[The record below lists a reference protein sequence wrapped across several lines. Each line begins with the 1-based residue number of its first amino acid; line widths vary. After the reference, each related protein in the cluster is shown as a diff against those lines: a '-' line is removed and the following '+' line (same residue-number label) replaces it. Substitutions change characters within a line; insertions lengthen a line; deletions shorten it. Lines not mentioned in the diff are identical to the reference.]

1 MPVSTRFNTEL
12 QLVDAA
18 REFTYTVNPAWGE
31 NEFEVSG
38 FAVTGG
44 SDAACEHGAS
54 EALYQLGYRFWT
66 PQKTT
71 RPSSIS
77 GSGVTISRGEFVFPY
92 QRIFFN
98 YGFGSVSALDSSY
111 SAWAKLNVVDDLR
124 RPVGH
129 AWPALISAINAEDG
143 FFTANPTYITG
154 SVGATNAGFNL
165 NISEFDRNI
174 LSDRL
179 AEYLAANLNEF
190 NRASFDPQDGS
201 PWPSEPVWG
210 LANEVVEKVR
220 EVVPNAL
227 LGVYAYANH
236 GVPVDFDCPHLYC
249 QVALGFTSQGLGY
262 PGLVDAWGS
271 RTAEVALRG
280 YGTIAAQGEWG
291 PFEAGIL
298 RRSSF
303 SDYPSFIASGANG
316 VNMETTASW
325 VPGIIG
331 HYHAMRYWRDG
342 VTTYENVLDD
352 AVTRLFDD
360 DSRVADLYTLWSEP
374 AGGEFPN
381 TIVRSNEIIASMP
394 DTAYRLEFQQYMAW
408 LMRLRLLS
416 TGTETHSPEY
426 FVRLEKLLRW
436 SKGMELTGQVQYYAV
451 ARALANANTSA
462 NGRPDLSFNANAHW
476 FRFPEAPTAQD
487 FTDAA
492 AVYAKLDERPEELE
506 DTTLVVAN
514 TTPQTSETANL
525 LTAGDYYCWGTARYA
540 YIGPGTLTVNY
551 DSPGPEDTVTEYE
564 AGLHFVTINS
574 NARVSFSGGLLFLY
588 NFPGVRLEPSSFGGR
603 RFIFLP
609 KASRGQVRLTNAR
622 TSLHDVNGRYDI
634 SNFTP
639 PFSTNLNNPQLM
651 LPGMLRVDNTLTR
664 GFGTYDN
671 FNRWF
676 SPSPYRMLMPKA
688 LAEREGLTF
697 RIVGENEF

>member
-12 QLVDAA
+12 QLVDPGQS
-18 REFTYTVNPAWGE
+18 FTYVVNPAWGE
-31 NEFEVSG
+31 NEFQVSG

-44 SDAACEHGAS
+44 SEAACEHGAS
-54 EALYQLGYRFWT
+54 EALYQMGYRFWT

-71 RPSSIS
+71 RPASIPS
-77 GSGVTISRGEFVFPY
+77 AGVTLSRREFVFPY

-98 YGFGSVSALDSSY
+98 YGFGSVPALDNSY
-111 SAWAKLNVVDDLR
+111 NAWADLNCVDDLR

-129 AWPALISAINAEDG
+129 AWPSMITAINAQDG

-154 SVGATNAGFNL
+154 TIGSQASGFNL
-165 NISEFDRNI
+165 ALGEVDRGI
-174 LSDRL
+174 LSDRI

-201 PWPSEPVWG
+201 PWNSTQAFG
-210 LANEVVEKVR
+210 FANEVAAKVR
-220 EVVPNAL
+220 QVVPDAL
-227 LGVYAYANH
+227 LGMYAYSNH
-236 GVPVDFDCPHLYC
+236 SAPVAFDCPHIYC
-249 QVALGFTSQGLGY
+249 QVALGFNDQGIGY
-262 PGLVDAWGS
+262 PALVAAWGS
-271 RTAEVALRG
+271 RVAEVALRG
-280 YGTIAAQGEWG
+280 YGMIAVQGEWG
-291 PFEAGIL
+291 PFEPGIL
-298 RRSSF
+298 RRNSL
-303 SDYPSFIASGANG
+303 SDYTSYIASGANG
-316 VNMETTASW
+316 INLETTASW

-331 HYHAMRYWRDG
+331 HYFGIRYWRDG

-352 AVTRLFDD
+352 ALPKLFGN
-360 DSRVADLYTLWSEP
+360 DSRVADLYLLWSSP
-374 AGGEFPN
+374 TRGESPN
-381 TIVRSNEIIASMP
+381 TIALSNQIIASMP

-416 TGTETHSPEY
+416 FGAATHSPEY
-426 FVRLEKLLRW
+426 FVRLERLLRW

-476 FRFPEAPTAQD
+476 FRFPTVPTSQD

-492 AVYAKLDERPEELE
+492 AVYTKLNERQPEIEE
-506 DTTLVVAN
+506 TTLVLAN
-514 TTPQTSETANL
+514 TTTDNPAPLSAT
-525 LTAGDYYCWGTARYA
+525 DFYCWGQAKYA

-551 DSPGPEDTVTEYE
+551 DSPSRTDTVTEYP
-564 AGLHFVTINS
+564 AGLHFIIVDT

-588 NFPGVRLEPSSFGGR
+588 NFTGVRLEPSSTGGN
-603 RFIFLP
+603 RFIYLP
-609 KASRGQVRLTNAR
+609 RGSRGRVRLTNAR
-622 TSLHDVNGRYDI
+622 TSLYNPDNTRFDI
-634 SNFTP
+634 SNWTP
-639 PFSTNLNNPQLM
+639 PFASNINNPQRL

-664 GFGTYDN
+664 GSATYDG

-676 SPSPYRMLMPKA
+676 SPSRHRMLMPKA

-697 RIVGENEF
+697 RTVGENEF